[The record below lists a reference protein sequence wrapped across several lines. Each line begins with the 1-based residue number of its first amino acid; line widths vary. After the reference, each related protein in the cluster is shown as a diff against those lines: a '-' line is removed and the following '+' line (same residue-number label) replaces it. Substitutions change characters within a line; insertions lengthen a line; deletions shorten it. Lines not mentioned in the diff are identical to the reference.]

1 MPVLERF
8 AIEAGLAV
16 ENRRELEARRSL
28 SRQLREQASHDPLTG
43 LANRPPVLEMVS
55 RALAAAATSRHESTL
70 AVLFLDLDRFK
81 TINDSLGHAAGDEL
95 LCALGNRLTDAV
107 RPGDVVGRL

>member
-43 LANRPPVLEMVS
+43 SAHRPRVLEVIS
-55 RALAAAATSRHESTL
+55 RAVGAAAAYRPESTL
-70 AVLFLDLDRFK
+70 ALLLLDLDRFK

-107 RPGDVVGRL
+107 RPGDV